1 MLHFCLSFGICLLGI
16 PIRSL
21 LSDEDCGVLKEPLHF
36 GAETCENR
44 LPFICMKNN
53 NNNASTGQR
62 MFSRTVI
69 LLFFLSLC
77 TVSLPLVSAVRE
89 VYKPTTCKGGWIG
102 WKGFCYKL
110 HSATE
115 SRLSQLEAQNMC
127 EMDHSQLASM
137 HSLEEIEMLHTN
149 FHAGKHVSLHTGISN
164 MF

>member
-1 MLHFCLSFGICLLGI
+1 MRVQVRECSLVLFSF
-16 PIRSL
+16 
-21 LSDEDCGVLKEPLHF
+21 
-36 GAETCENR
+36 
-44 LPFICMKNN
+44 
-53 NNNASTGQR
+53 
-62 MFSRTVI
+62 FS
-69 LLFFLSLC
+69 FSLC

-115 SRLSQLEAQNMC
+115 SRLSQHEAQNMC
-127 EMDHSQLASM
+127 EMDHSQLVSM

-149 FHAGKHVSLHTGISN
+149 FHAGKHVSLHTGINN